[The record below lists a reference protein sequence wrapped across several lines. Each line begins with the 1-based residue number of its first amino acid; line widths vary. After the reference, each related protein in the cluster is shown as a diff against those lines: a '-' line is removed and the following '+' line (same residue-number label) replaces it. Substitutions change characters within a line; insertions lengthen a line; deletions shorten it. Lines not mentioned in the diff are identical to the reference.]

1 MYLCSWLYIVH
12 FINSVFFLNFTDEW
26 CIHSL
31 TIDSSTPTLRI
42 NLNEHSIYYY
52 NVHEDYREDHL
63 QDMIPPQ
70 SYIVE
75 TSLVIDFSL
84 V

>member
-1 MYLCSWLYIVH
+1 MNTRYI
-12 FINSVFFLNFTDEW
+12 IT
-26 CIHSL
+26 
-31 TIDSSTPTLRI
+31 
-42 NLNEHSIYYY
+42 Y

-63 QDMIPPQ
+63 QDMIPPE
-70 SYIVE
+70 SYMVE